1 MIKIIV
7 CGAVGRMGKE
17 IINAV
22 QDVDDIRVIAGV
34 EAKEN
39 QFVGKTI
46 CDVKIFDDILT
57 EIKNA
62 DCVVEFT
69 NHNATMEN
77 LQKAKQYKKPYVTG
91 TTGFSGKELKEIRN
105 LSKSFPV
112 FLAPNMSVGINHLYN
127 LVKSSAKIL
136 SDYDIE
142 IVETHH
148 KAKKDAPSGT
158 AEAIANIINEVKSD
172 VKFIYGR
179 EGMIGERKRGEV
191 CINTVRGGDVV
202 GEHRVLFL
210 GNGEFIELRHYATS
224 RRCFAEGTL
233 EAVRFIIDKPPGLY
247 SMQDLLTQH
256 FG

>member
-17 IINAV
+17 IINAA
-22 QDVDDIRVIAGV
+22 QDANDIKVIAGI

-39 QFVGKTI
+39 QFVGKTVFDI
-46 CDVKIFDDILT
+46 KILDDILAA
-57 EIKNA
+57 INDA

-69 NHNATMEN
+69 NHNATMDN
-77 LQKAKQYKKPYVTG
+77 LRKVKEYKKPYVTG
-91 TTGFSGKELKEIRN
+91 TTGFSEKELEEIKT
-105 LSKSFPV
+105 LAKSFPI

-127 LVKSSAKIL
+127 LVKSTAKTL

-142 IVETHH
+142 IIETHH
-148 KAKKDAPSGT
+148 RAKKDAPSGT
-158 AEAIANIINEVKSD
+158 AKAIAKIIKGAKPD
-172 VKFIYGR
+172 TKFIYGR
-179 EGMIGERKRGEV
+179 EGMIGKRKRGEV

-224 RRCFAEGTL
+224 RRCFAWGTL

-247 SMQDLLTQH
+247 TMQDLLN
-256 FG
+256 